1 MCWNFTAFLSTLSK
15 IKGYVRCT
23 RAFKLK
29 IVLMAQHSRHQ
40 PSSCNNKRR
49 DIGLVWFWDL
59 ILLKKIK
66 NKRGRSISSQAWN
79 QNQHFKERTLTTFSR
94 TPLACFSMFLFR
106 LWIYFDSLFWL
117 HGNHFHWKI
126 NICSLFRLTSI
137 QKHLHKA
144 EKFSKHR
151 FP

>member
-23 RAFKLK
+23 CAFKLK

-49 DIGLVWFWDL
+49 DIGLVWFGDL
-59 ILLKKIK
+59 ILLKNKKKQKRKI
-66 NKRGRSISSQAWN
+66 N
-79 QNQHFKERTLTTFSR
+79 QFSNQHFKERTLTTFSR

-126 NICSLFRLTSI
+126 NPHMLPVQTNQHTKTFATHNTDSLKR
-137 QKHLHKA
+137 
-144 EKFSKHR
+144 R
-151 FP
+151 